1 MPKLILVDGTALAYR
16 AHFGFIRNPLI
27 NSKGENTSASFGFT
41 NMLMRMI
48 KEHQPDYI
56 GVAFDTSAPT
66 FRDKKYAEYKAQR
79 PGMPE
84 ELRSQLPRIKEI
96 LKALNIAVLQ
106 QDGFEADDVLAGL
119 AKQAEAKGWMS
130 YIATGDKDLLQVVT
144 GRIKVIKPRL
154 GKSDESIYGPE
165 EVFKE
170 YGVTPDKIKDIFALS
185 GDAVDNVPGVPGIGP
200 KTATELIIQFGSF
213 DELYKNLDQV
223 KKPRIKNLLEEH
235 KDQARL
241 CKELV
246 TLHLEQ
252 LPDISLASLKTHQPD
267 QEILAKLFKE
277 LEFSS
282 LYREFVSGQIKKVAP
297 QAVTGKAELELLT
310 GRLKREGE
318 MCLELETSEG
328 RPSKLCLFCRG
339 QAHIIGG
346 PDIVKLKKSF
356 EDSEILK
363 IGHDLK
369 AAIKALTAS
378 DIQLNGTMFDTMI
391 ASYLLDPSKRNHQS
405 LEALAEEHL
414 GISLAQQGGPAKK
427 QTELDFSAES
437 GLTDELMARRADSV
451 SSLRSKFEPELKDK
465 ELVQLFQE
473 IEMPLVNILAGM
485 EIEGILLDI
494 PVFSQM
500 SKELER
506 QVNKLEKEIYRMA
519 GEEFNLNS
527 PKQLGTILFEKL
539 KIGKGKKTKTGFST
553 DVDVLTKLALHH
565 DLPKLIL
572 DYRQL
577 YKLKSTYSDA
587 LPLAADPKTHRLHT
601 TFNQALTETG
611 RLSSSDPN
619 LQNIPMREG
628 VGREIRKG
636 FIAPK
641 GQLLL
646 SADYSQV
653 ELRLV
658 AHLSGDLHL
667 RQAFKSGRDIHSET
681 ASAVFG
687 VKPDQV
693 EPDMR
698 RKAKAINFGIV
709 YGMGPYGLSQQLG
722 IGVEEASHFIEHY
735 FSQFPQVQ
743 AWIALTTAQAKKDGF
758 VCTML
763 GRRRYLPEI
772 NSENGQR
779 RAFSERTAVNTPI
792 QGTAADLIKLAMVKI
807 SRRFEEEKLRSKM
820 ILQVH
825 DELLFEVQKDEL
837 ARVKKLVKHEME
849 QAVELTVPIV
859 VEMGEGENWFEAH

>member
-106 QDGFEADDVLAGL
+106 QDGYEADDVLAGL

-185 GDAVDNVPGVPGIGP
+185 GDTADNVPGVPGIGP

-213 DELYKNLDQV
+213 DDLYKNLDQV

-246 TLHLEQ
+246 TLHLDQ
-252 LPDISLASLKTHQPD
+252 IPDISLASLKTHQPD

-277 LEFSS
+277 LEFNS
-282 LYREFVSGQIKKVAP
+282 LYHEFVSGQIKKVAP
-297 QAVTGKAELELLT
+297 QAVTGKAELELLA

-318 MCLELETSEG
+318 MCLEMEILDG

-339 QAHIIGG
+339 QALIIGG
-346 PDIVKLKKSF
+346 PDIEKLKKSF
-356 EDSEILK
+356 EDPDILK

-369 AAIKALTAS
+369 AAIKALS
-378 DIQLNGTMFDTMI
+378 LSGIHLNGTMFDTMI

-405 LEALAEEHL
+405 LEALAGEHL
-414 GISLAQQGGPAKK
+414 GISLALPVGPSKK
-427 QTELDFSAES
+427 QTELDFSAEP
-437 GLTDELMARRADSV
+437 GVTDELMARRADSV

-636 FIAPK
+636 FIRRPAFAAGFQVRPGHPQRNRQRGVR
-641 GQLLL
+641 GQ
-646 SADYSQV
+646 ARPGGAGHAAQGQGHQ
-653 ELRLV
+653 LR
-658 AHLSGDLHL
+658 HRL
-667 RQAFKSGRDIHSET
+667 RHG
-681 ASAVFG
+681 
-687 VKPDQV
+687 
-693 EPDMR
+693 
-698 RKAKAINFGIV
+698 
-709 YGMGPYGLSQQLG
+709 
-722 IGVEEASHFIEHY
+722 
-735 FSQFPQVQ
+735 
-743 AWIALTTAQAKKDGF
+743 AL
-758 VCTML
+758 
-763 GRRRYLPEI
+763 
-772 NSENGQR
+772 
-779 RAFSERTAVNTPI
+779 RAFPAAGHRGGGGLAFHRTLFQPIPPGAGLDSPDHRPGQKGRFRLHHAGQEALPAGDQFRERPAP
-792 QGTAADLIKLAMVKI
+792 GLFRAD
-807 SRRFEEEKLRSKM
+807 RG
-820 ILQVH
+820 
-825 DELLFEVQKDEL
+825 
-837 ARVKKLVKHEME
+837 KH
-849 QAVELTVPIV
+849 PHP
-859 VEMGEGENWFEAH
+859 GHGGRPD

>member
-56 GVAFDTSAPT
+56 GVAFDTPAPT

-96 LKALNIAVLQ
+96 LQALNIAVLQ
-106 QDGFEADDVLAGL
+106 QDGYEADDVLAGL

-144 GRIKVIKPRL
+144 ERIKVIKPRL

-165 EVFKE
+165 EVLKE

-185 GDAVDNVPGVPGIGP
+185 GDTADNVPGVPGIGP
-200 KTATELIIQFGSF
+200 KTATDLIIQFGSF
-213 DELYKNLDQV
+213 DQLYKNLDQV

-235 KDQARL
+235 KDQAQL

-246 TLHLEQ
+246 TLHLDQ

-267 QEILAKLFKE
+267 QEQLARLFKE
-277 LEFSS
+277 LEFNS
-282 LYREFVSGQIKKVAP
+282 LYHEFVSGQIKKVAP
-297 QAVTGKAELELLT
+297 QTVTGKAELELLA

-318 MCLELETSEG
+318 MCLELEIAEG
-328 RPSKLCLFCRG
+328 RPAKLCLFCRG

-346 PDIVKLKKSF
+346 QDIGKLKKSF
-356 EDSEILK
+356 EDPDILK

-369 AAIKALTAS
+369 TAIKALTLAG
-378 DIQLNGTMFDTMI
+378 IQLNGTMFDTMI

-414 GISLAQQGGPAKK
+414 GISLALPGGPSKK
-427 QTELDFSAES
+427 QTELDFSAEP
-437 GLTDELMARRADSV
+437 GLTDELMARRADAV
-451 SSLRSKFEPELKDK
+451 SSLRSKFKPELKDK
-465 ELVQLFQE
+465 ELAQLFQE
-473 IEMPLVNILAGM
+473 IEMPLVKILAEM
-485 EIEGILLDI
+485 ELEGILLDL

-506 QVNKLEKEIYRMA
+506 QVLKLEKEIYRMA

-527 PKQLGTILFEKL
+527 PKQLGTVLFEKL

-553 DVDVLTKLALHH
+553 DVDALTKLALHH

-636 FIAPK
+636 FVAAK
-641 GQLLL
+641 DHLLL

-658 AHLSGDLHL
+658 AHLSGDQHL

-687 VKPDQV
+687 VKPDKV

-722 IGVEEASHFIEHY
+722 IGVEEASHFIGHY

-743 AWIALTTAQAKKDGF
+743 AWIALTIAQAKKDGY

-792 QGTAADLIKLAMVKI
+792 QGTAADLIKLAMVNI
-807 SRRFEEEKLRSKM
+807 SRRFDDEKVRSKM

-837 ARVKKLVKHEME
+837 ARIKQLVKHEME
-849 QAVELTVPIV
+849 NAVELSVPIV

>member
-41 NMLMRMI
+41 NMLMRMV

-119 AKQAEAKGWMS
+119 AKQAEARGWMS

-144 GRIKVIKPRL
+144 ERIKVIKPRL

-185 GDAVDNVPGVPGIGP
+185 GDTADNVPGVPGIGP
-200 KTATELIIQFGSF
+200 KTATELILQFGSF
-213 DELYKNLDQV
+213 DDLYKNLDKV

-246 TLHLEQ
+246 TLHLDQ

-277 LEFSS
+277 LEFNS
-282 LYREFVSGQIKKVAP
+282 LYHEFVSGQIKKVAP
-297 QAVTGKAELELLT
+297 QAVTGKAELELLA

-318 MCLELETSEG
+318 MCLELETTEG
-328 RPSKLCLFCRG
+328 RLSKLCLFCRG

-346 PDIVKLKKSF
+346 QDIVKLKKSF
-356 EDSEILK
+356 EDPEILK
-363 IGHDLK
+363 IGHALK
-369 AAIKALTAS
+369 NAIKALAAS
-378 DIQLNGTMFDTMI
+378 DIYLNGTMFDTMI

-414 GISLAQQGGPAKK
+414 GVSLAPPAGPGKK
-427 QTELDFSAES
+427 QTELDFSYEP
-437 GLTDELMARRADSV
+437 GLTDELMARRADAV
-451 SSLRSKFEPELKDK
+451 SSLRSNFEPELKDR
-465 ELVQLFQE
+465 ELVQLFRE
-473 IEMPLVNILAGM
+473 IEMPLVKILAQM
-485 EIEGILLDI
+485 ETEGILLDI

-506 QVNKLEKEIYRMA
+506 QVLKLEKEIYRMA

-553 DVDVLTKLALHH
+553 DVDVLTKLAMHH

-587 LPLAADPKTHRLHT
+587 LPLVADPKTHRLHT

-641 GQLLL
+641 GHLLL

-658 AHLSGDLHL
+658 AHLSGDQHL

-687 VKPDQV
+687 VKPELV

-735 FSQFPQVQ
+735 FNQFPQVQ

-792 QGTAADLIKLAMVKI
+792 QGTAADLIKLAMVNIAKI
-807 SRRFEEEKLRSKM
+807 FEDEKIKSKM

-825 DELLFEVQKDEL
+825 DELLFEVHKDEL
-837 ARVKKLVKHEME
+837 AKVKKLVKHEME
-849 QAVELTVPIV
+849 QAVELAVPIV